1 MPNHIEN
8 RISLAGDKEQIA
20 AMLEQVKSDKYG
32 LGTIDFNKIRPMPE
46 TLDIEAGSRTDRGL
60 KAYREFLERYV
71 YGKNALCG
79 A

>member
-20 AMLEQVKSDKYG
+20 AMLEQIKSDKYG

-46 TLDIEAGSRTDRGL
+46 TLDIEAGSRTKG
-60 KAYREFLERYV
+60 AYV
-71 YGKNALCG
+71 G
-79 A
+79 